1 MWAGPVWAGLG
12 GPSGLGE
19 TRTRRAGVGVGGEW
33 GGWEGG
39 EPWTSWGLWWAG
51 RGLLPAAD
59 RPAPCRFWDP
69 GPAADPLTDLRYVW
83 GGFVDLQDLLERAAV
98 RVLGG
103 REPRARLFLQQMP
116 YPCFVDDA

>member
-1 MWAGPVWAGLG
+1 MG
-12 GPSGLGE
+12 G
-19 TRTRRAGVGVGGEW
+19 AGVGGAWGAVGSRGDPDAQSGGWGGGVGG
-33 GGWEGG
+33 G
-39 EPWTSWGLWWAG
+39 TSWGLWWAG